1 MAKLG
6 IITGMLFEKGVL
18 NAAARNVPEEQRPL
32 IICCGLGRGA
42 ARQAAEEAVA
52 NGATALLSFGISA
65 GLDPRLLPGHVVAAS
80 YVHDGKKALLS
91 DAAWTERLREELG
104 RLCRVTRDPIAH
116 AHEVLMTPAEK
127 AEVLTQ
133 TGASVADMESYA
145 VAETADAHGL
155 PFTTVRVVADTAHDT
170 LPPVVLSSTT
180 AEGGVD
186 VVKSVLGAITHPGQI
201 PGLIQL
207 GRRTRI
213 AQVEMRRLA
222 DFGLPRRF
230 FM

>member
-18 NAAARNVPEEQRPL
+18 NGAARRMAADQRPL

-42 ARQAAEEAVA
+42 ARQAAEQAVA
-52 NGATALLSFGISA
+52 DGATALLSFGISA
-65 GLDPRLLPGHVVAAS
+65 GLDTRLQPGHVVTAS
-80 YVHDGKKALLS
+80 YVHDGTKALLS

-127 AEVLTQ
+127 AKALTQ

-145 VAETADAHGL
+145 VAETAEAHSL

-170 LPPVVLSSTT
+170 LPEAALSGTT

-186 VVKSVLGAITHPGQI
+186 LVKSIWSAVTHPTEI
-201 PGLIQL
+201 PDLIQL

-213 AQVEMRRLA
+213 AQIEMRKLA
-222 DFGLPRRF
+222 DFGLPRSF
-230 FM
+230 FV

>member
-1 MAKLG
+1 MARLG
-6 IITGMLFEKGVL
+6 IITGMLFEQGVL
-18 NAAARNVPEEQRPL
+18 NAAARNVPAEQRPL
-32 IICCGLGRGA
+32 ILCCGLGRGA
-42 ARQAAEEAVA
+42 ARKAAEEAVA

-65 GLDPRLLPGHVVAAS
+65 GLDPRLLPGAVVTAS
-80 YVHDGKKALLS
+80 YIHDGTKALLS
-91 DAAWTERLREELG
+91 DAAWTERLHAELG

-116 AHEVLMTPAEK
+116 AHDVLMTPAEK
-127 AEVLTQ
+127 AKALTQ
-133 TGASVADMESYA
+133 TGAAVADMESYA
-145 VAETADAHGL
+145 VAEAAAAHGL

-170 LPPVVLSSTT
+170 LPDVVLTSTT
-180 AEGGVD
+180 PEGGVD
-186 VVKSVLGAITHPGQI
+186 LVKSILGAIAHPGQI